1 MTENKIQN
9 KVQSNLQYTIKY
21 IQMYNRKKGKVRIL
35 PIQVVLNC
43 QVIPGQTPY
52 KRNGL
57 S

>member
-43 QVIPGQTPY
+43 QVIPEQTPY